1 MAKKTKMILHKDHAK
16 ERVSHC
22 DGCGK
27 EMEFDPVDPKPIT
40 EDMMDF
46 IKTQEHWSEHHAP
59 SIAWGMLTAVFV
71 VIFDIAPNKD
81 RAVEL
86 ITDCMAEFV
95 ERADA

>member
-1 MAKKTKMILHKDHAK
+1 MDKAQSKC
-16 ERVSHC
+16 E
-22 DGCGK
+22 GCGT
-27 EMEFDPVDPKPIT
+27 EMEFDPVNPYPIRD
-40 EDMMDF
+40 DMMEF
-46 IKTQEHWSEHHAP
+46 IIKQEHWAEHHAP